1 MLFTGVMI
9 IMAMKN
15 MTTVWNMPI
24 TIRYVIADNGNNNDY
39 SDDSDDKYDN
49 C

>member
-1 MLFTGVMI
+1 
-9 IMAMKN
+9 MKN
-15 MTTVWNMPI
+15 MTTGICLLRLW
-24 TIRYVIADNGNNNDY
+24 YVIADNGNNNDY